1 MEQIVYMACIGVLFG
16 LFVFLDEKRRATERE
31 LEWNR
36 EKLEEVLTKKS
47 ALQTAVKALEQEVSE
62 MRESVKSRDRQEQAI
77 FEGMNN
83 ILNYSE
89 SVARK
94 AVSGYGGADDEDRD

>member
-1 MEQIVYMACIGVLFG
+1 MELIFYMACIGVLFG
-16 LFVFLDEKRRATERE
+16 FFVFLVEKRRATERE

-36 EKLEEVLTKKS
+36 EKLDEVLTQRS
-47 ALQTAVKALEQEVSE
+47 ALQTAVRALEKEVSE
-62 MRESVKSRDRQEQAI
+62 MRESVKNRDRQEQAI

-94 AVSGYGGADDEDRD
+94 AASGYGGAEED

>member
-1 MEQIVYMACIGVLFG
+1 MEQILYMACIGVLFG
-16 LFVFLDEKRRATERE
+16 FFVFLDEKRRAAERE

-36 EKLEEVLTKKS
+36 EKLEEVLTQRS
-47 ALQTAVKALEQEVSE
+47 ALQTAVKVLEKEVSE
-62 MRESVKSRDRQEQAI
+62 MRESVKNRDRQEQAI
-77 FEGMNN
+77 FDGMNS

-94 AVSGYGGADDEDRD
+94 AASGYGGAEED

>member
-1 MEQIVYMACIGVLFG
+1 MVQAIIYAACFGILFG
-16 LFVFLDEKRRATERE
+16 FFVFLNEKRLDTEQE
-31 LEWNR
+31 LDWNR
-36 EKLEEVLTKKS
+36 KKLEDVLTQRS

-62 MRESVKSRDRQEQAI
+62 MRESVKNRDRQEQAI

-83 ILNYSE
+83 ILGYSE

-94 AVSGYGGADDEDRD
+94 AASGYGGAEED

>member
-1 MEQIVYMACIGVLFG
+1 MVQAIIYAVCFGILFG
-16 LFVFLDEKRRATERE
+16 FFVFLNEKRLDTEQE

-36 EKLEEVLTKKS
+36 GKLEEVLTQRS
-47 ALQTAVKALEQEVSE
+47 ALQTAVKVLEKEVSE
-62 MRESVKSRDRQEQAI
+62 MRESVKARDRQEQAI
-77 FEGMNN
+77 FDGMNS

-94 AVSGYGGADDEDRD
+94 AASGYGGAEED